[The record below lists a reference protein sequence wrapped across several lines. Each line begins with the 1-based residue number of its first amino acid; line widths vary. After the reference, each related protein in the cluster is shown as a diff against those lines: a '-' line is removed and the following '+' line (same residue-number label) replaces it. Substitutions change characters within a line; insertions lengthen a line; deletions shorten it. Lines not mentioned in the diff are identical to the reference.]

1 MNAEN
6 GTNHGSPIRVL
17 FVCLANL
24 CRSPMA
30 VVVARTL
37 HAGVIE
43 ADSAGIVPAQ
53 GPVFPVMASVVLDR
67 YGADMSGH
75 RPCHVLDR
83 PFAEYDYV
91 IAMDSPVFIRLS
103 EILPIPRERLLGWEI
118 PDPAGLGRDAYEGT
132 AALIEENLDRF
143 LDRIGA
149 EA

>member
-1 MNAEN
+1 VNAEN
-6 GTNHGSPIRVL
+6 GTNHDSPIRVL

-30 VVVARTL
+30 VVIARAL
-37 HAGVIE
+37 HDGVIE
-43 ADSAGIVPAQ
+43 ADSAGVAPAE
-53 GPVFPVMASVVLDR
+53 GPVFPVMAAVVRDL
-67 YGADMSGH
+67 YGADVTGH
-75 RPCHVLDR
+75 RARHVLDY
-83 PFAEYDYV
+83 PVSDYDV
-91 IAMDSPVFIRLS
+91 IIAMDSSIFMRLS
-103 EILPIPRERLLGWEI
+103 GMPEIPRDRLRGWEI